1 MLSVLS
7 MYVSLFVAS
16 FLSAS
21 IFPLVSDPM
30 VVYMEIHKFNSVGII
45 LAATAGSFIG
55 SVTTY
60 FLGFWGRERIIEKY
74 VKVDEKKMAEY
85 KKKFEKYGAPALLF
99 TWIPF
104 TGDALVAISGLL
116 EINFIKFSVYTF
128 LGKLIRFSFVAY
140 LASFYR

>member
-1 MLSVLS
+1 MLTALS

-30 VVYMEIHKFNSVGII
+30 VVYMVIHKYGSITII
-45 LAATAGSFIG
+45 LAATIGSFIG

-60 FLGFWGRERIIEKY
+60 FIGFWGREKLIEKY

-104 TGDALVAISGLL
+104 AGDALVAVSGLL
-116 EINFIKFSVYTF
+116 EINFIEFSLYTF
-128 LGKLIRFSFVAY
+128 LGKLIRFSIVAY

>member
-1 MLSVLS
+1 

-30 VVYMEIHKFNSVGII
+30 VVYMEIHKFNTIAII
-45 LAATAGSFIG
+45 LAATAGSYIG
-55 SVTTY
+55 SATTY
-60 FLGFWGRERIIEKY
+60 FLGFWGREKIIEKY
-74 VKVDEKKMAEY
+74 VKVNEKKMTEY

-104 TGDALVAISGLL
+104 AGDALVAVSGLL
-116 EINFIKFSVYTF
+116 EINFIEFSFYTF
-128 LGKLIRFSFVAY
+128 LGKLIRFSLVAY
-140 LASFYR
+140 LGSFYR